1 MLAEDILTNEF
12 RVTFDTDE
20 KSLLVRTVV
29 NGVESQYPIRLRL
42 QNLKEMGPAKAS
54 EWVGQT
60 LMLLI
65 PTMRAELYGLT
76 DGA

>member
-1 MLAEDILTNEF
+1 LTNEF

-29 NGVESQYPIRLRL
+29 NGIESQFPIRLRL
-42 QNLKEMGPAKAS
+42 QSLQTMGPAKAS

-60 LMLLI
+60 LMLLV
-65 PTMRAELYGLT
+65 PTLREELYGLT
-76 DGA
+76 DEG